1 MRNANILLS
10 TIEGGGNVT
19 PMLGLAKKLLK
30 GGHTVHMLSEHCL
43 EAPIRNLGASFIPFK
58 KHFTRKD
65 RKEDLFKDWNASKI
79 NNPVFKNIM
88 FGPASDTID
97 QCIEVIQNKSIDILV
112 VDVLIFPAIIAAEAL
127 GIPKVVVFHMPEFL
141 PGPNRPPGNM
151 GLKPGKGILKWRDKL
166 LTKLMTAKFDE
177 FKPALNAKLEA
188 YALPP
193 LRHTLDLFDRAD
205 LRFIQTTKAF
215 DIPIEPAP
223 PNVRYIGPELGDP
236 DWVNDNIW
244 ENPWSDANEKP
255 LVVVSFS
262 STFQNQAG
270 AIQNSMDA
278 LQELPVNGIVTLGPA
293 MENHRFNIPSNVL
306 VLESVKHSDLFPHAD
321 VVITHGGHGTVIR
334 ALSHGLPILCMPMG
348 RDQDDNA
355 IKVKMKGCGLNLS
368 PKATAVKIRKAV
380 KKILG
385 DKNFLTNAKKMRTLI
400 REKAETSDP
409 VEAIDTLLSIK
420 EEATI

>member
-1 MRNANILLS
+1 
-10 TIEGGGNVT
+10 
-19 PMLGLAKKLLK
+19 
-30 GGHTVHMLSEHCL
+30 
-43 EAPIRNLGASFIPFK
+43 
-58 KHFTRKD
+58 
-65 RKEDLFKDWNASKI
+65 
-79 NNPVFKNIM
+79 
-88 FGPASDTID
+88 
-97 QCIEVIQNKSIDILV
+97 
-112 VDVLIFPAIIAAEAL
+112 
-127 GIPKVVVFHMPEFL
+127 
-141 PGPNRPPGNM
+141 
-151 GLKPGKGILKWRDKL
+151 
-166 LTKLMTAKFDE
+166 
-177 FKPALNAKLEA
+177 
-188 YALPP
+188 
-193 LRHTLDLFDRAD
+193 
-205 LRFIQTTKAF
+205 
-215 DIPIEPAP
+215 
-223 PNVRYIGPELGDP
+223 VRYIGPELGDP

-293 MENHRFNIPSNVL
+293 MENHRFNIPSNVH

-368 PKATAVKIRKAV
+368 PKATAAKIRKAV

-385 DKNFLTNAKKMRTLI
+385 DKNFLTNAKKMSALI